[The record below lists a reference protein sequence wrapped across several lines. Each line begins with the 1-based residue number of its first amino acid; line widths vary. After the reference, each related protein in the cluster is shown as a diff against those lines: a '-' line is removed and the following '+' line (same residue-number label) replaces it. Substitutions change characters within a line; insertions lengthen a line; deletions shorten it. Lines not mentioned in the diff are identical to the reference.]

1 MVVGM
6 SSKIKKVTTELIL
19 ILTQRIGTSDMIF
32 YNKFGMTAF
41 IRYLIS
47 KSLVKITVP
56 LVAAIKVMES
66 EVVYLIF
73 RVILDKVSLIYS
85 DRAQV

>member
-19 ILTQRIGTSDMIF
+19 ILTQRIGTPEMIF
-32 YNKFGMTAF
+32 YNKFGMTAL

-47 KSLVKITVP
+47 K
-56 LVAAIKVMES
+56 
-66 EVVYLIF
+66 
-73 RVILDKVSLIYS
+73 
-85 DRAQV
+85 